1 MSEVLVGA
9 LDELKQVTVVS
20 DGVPESIAVFKLPS
34 GVYAISDTCTHEET
48 PLSDGDVDEEDE
60 TIECMLHGAVFSL
73 PTGDVRALPA
83 TQPVKTYET
92 IVRDG
97 NVYLKV

>member
-20 DGVPESIAVFKLPS
+20 DGVPEPIAVFKLPS

-73 PTGDVRALPA
+73 PTGMSARFRRRSRSRPTKRSSVTA
-83 TQPVKTYET
+83 TST
-92 IVRDG
+92 
-97 NVYLKV
+97 